1 MMSNSSSSLSVR
13 LASIRSRCLIK
24 FKKGKCIEI
33 LWCCVRGGGGGEG
46 VEHDN
51 LASVK

>member
-24 FKKGKCIEI
+24 FKVYRDTVV
-33 LWCCVRGGGGGEG
+33 LRRGGGGGEG